1 MAGGGKYDYASAYSK
16 YKEGEVSDADFEKY
30 VDSHGDLKDAWS
42 QIQSQPEGT
51 QGSYWIPR
59 GATSKAAFGRAHAAE
74 DQALRTGSYQ
84 GGTDVRKGTDAYK
97 DYFDGKDTRF
107 TQYIQDPNR
116 GNGNGNGNGN
126 GTTSTWA
133 AATGGGAPGSA
144 MYPMGLVDYT
154 DPAAMEGVSMEL
166 QPWLQ
171 ADHIPDSLWNY
182 QPPTLDEWEIAR
194 NWDWASKPASEYAPK
209 PPATTTTTSSDV
221 FREGPEGNVDADPWA
236 GYKNV
241 EAAIAAANQAAA
253 IQATQNALELA
264 SQGMLDIDV
273 AQQTGHPG
281 VSASMDHPDHP

>member
-1 MAGGGKYDYASAYSK
+1 MGGGKYDYADAYGK
-16 YKEGEVSDADFEKY
+16 YKAGEVSDADFEKY
-30 VDSHGDLKDAWS
+30 VDSQGDLKDAWS

-97 DYFDGKDTRF
+97 DYFDSKDTRF

-116 GNGNGNGNGN
+116 GNGNGNGN

-154 DPAAMEGVSMEL
+154 APDAMTGVSSEL

-171 ADHIPDSLWNY
+171 PNHIPDSLWSY
-182 QPPTLDEWEIAR
+182 QPPTLNEWELQR
-194 NWDWASKPASEYAPK
+194 DWDWATKPASEYGPQPVAP
-209 PPATTTTTSSDV
+209 AVTTGNGY
-221 FREGPEGNVDADPWA
+221 GPEGGTGDAPPGGWGSGEGFGLIDDITQAYNNAKMMEVLSGLETGNTSGGGWVNPNVNVDDGGWTV
-236 GYKNV
+236 G
-241 EAAIAAANQAAA
+241 
-253 IQATQNALELA
+253 
-264 SQGMLDIDV
+264 
-273 AQQTGHPG
+273 
-281 VSASMDHPDHP
+281 